1 MLAMTEWLAEATRWL
16 SSSIGVAVVGAL
28 LGLGVF
34 IAVVAYLLT
43 EWGERKQRKREL
55 KGLLRIVEIEIAGNK
70 RQLHIFDEHPAWVTQ
85 APDNFLQTKAWED
98 ARARLAHLLRNE
110 KQFDDIARYYWNV
123 QEVKRY
129 LLDNTGAETS
139 EEHRQKHVTPQ
150 LRLLLDLSDVARGHI
165 RKHIPPP
172 KYLKEESLPTP
183 SPTSEETP
191 TDTPSPWWSRLF
203 GYRRQ
208 G

>member
-1 MLAMTEWLAEATRWL
+1 M
-16 SSSIGVAVVGAL
+16 
-28 LGLGVF
+28 
-34 IAVVAYLLT
+34 
-43 EWGERKQRKREL
+43 GERRQRKTEL
-55 KGLLRIVEIEIAGNK
+55 KGLLRILEIEIAGNK
-70 RQLHIFDEHPAWVTQ
+70 RQLHIFDEHPAWITQ
-85 APDNFLQTKAWED
+85 APGNSLQTKAWED

-172 KYLKEESLPTP
+172 KYLKEEPVPAP
-183 SPTSEETP
+183 SPTPAETP
-191 TDTPSPWWSRLF
+191 AETSSSWWSRLF
-203 GYRRQ
+203 SYRRQ